1 MKIIVSGFG
10 NDKPGIVKQIS
21 KIISDASG
29 NIEESRMIRLGSDF
43 TIMMLIDIHNHKDR
57 VIDGLESVEGMK
69 FIIKDSSNDID
80 YSASNATISLSGA
93 DNIGIVHLVSDK
105 LAKNNINILEMNTDI
120 INMPNTG
127 TPIFNMEARVLIDK
141 ETDLKKLRIDLDRD
155 SDEFDVEITL
165 AMDH

>member
-1 MKIIVSGFG
+1 M
-10 NDKPGIVKQIS
+10 
-21 KIISDASG
+21 
-29 NIEESRMIRLGSDF
+29 
-43 TIMMLIDIHNHKDR
+43 
-57 VIDGLESVEGMK
+57 IDGLESVEGMK

-120 INMPNTG
+120 INMTNTG

-155 SDEFDVEITL
+155 SDEFDVEIAL